1 MSRSMNIK
9 KIIGIVL
16 IALGVLFLAVRGFS
30 YTKETHKADLGP
42 IDLSIKE
49 KERVNIPTWVG
60 VVAAVAGV
68 ALLIL
73 PSRKN

>member
-1 MSRSMNIK
+1 MNIK
-9 KIIGIVL
+9 KILGLVL

-42 IDLSIKE
+42 IDFSIKE

-73 PSRKN
+73 PSKRS

>member
-1 MSRSMNIK
+1 MNIK
-9 KIIGIVL
+9 KILGLVL
-16 IALGVLFLAVRGFS
+16 IALGVLFLAIRGFS

-42 IDLSIKE
+42 IDFSIKE

-60 VVAAVAGV
+60 VAAAIAGV

-73 PSRKN
+73 PSRKS